1 MNDVNVK
8 EMTKEQLIKIVKDQG
23 TKIEVLETKIQSATD
38 FIDGVRAGQ
47 TKAGNGDDDWDL

>member
-47 TKAGNGDDDWDL
+47 AKAENGDDDWDL

>member
-23 TKIEVLETKIQSATD
+23 AKIDVLETKIQSATD

-47 TKAGNGDDDWDL
+47 AKPGNGDDDWDL

>member
-47 TKAGNGDDDWDL
+47 AKAGNGDDDWDL

>member
-38 FIDGVRAGQ
+38 FIDGVKAGQ
-47 TKAGNGDDDWDL
+47 AKGGNGDDDWDL